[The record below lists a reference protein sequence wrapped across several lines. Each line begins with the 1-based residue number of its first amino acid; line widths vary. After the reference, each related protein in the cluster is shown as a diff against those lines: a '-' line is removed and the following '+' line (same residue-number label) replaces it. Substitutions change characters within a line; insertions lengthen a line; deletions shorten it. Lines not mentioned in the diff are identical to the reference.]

1 MKDMII
7 IAILLVLVSGIVWYL
22 WKEKKQ
28 GAKCIGCPYA
38 KQCSQKANG
47 SCSGK
52 TTDHTQNK
60 HH

>member
-7 IAILLVLVSGIVWYL
+7 IAILLILVSGIVWYL

-38 KQCSQKANG
+38 KQCSQKAIG
-47 SCSGK
+47 GCSGQ
-52 TTDHTQNK
+52 TAAPTQNK